1 MDSLRGWPAV
11 AVLVVVA
18 VICLVIAVMY
28 ATGLLQAFTTSGR
41 HNHPTHAIFFA
52 GLAVV
57 VLIGAS
63 FLRPRD
69 Y

>member
-1 MDSLRGWPAV
+1 MGSIRSWPAV

-18 VICLVIAVMY
+18 AICLVIAILY
-28 ATGLLQAFTTSGR
+28 ATGVLQAFTTSGR

-63 FLRPRD
+63 FLRPRND
-69 Y
+69 